1 MIIKLA
7 LAFGAGFVSFLT
19 PCVLPIIPGYISYIT
34 GKSLNEIEQ
43 DKKTVLIKTILGNK
57 YNVGPGGKGCNQ
69 AVAIAR
75 LGGKVN
81 FISKIGKDAY
91 GKLALETLKKNNI
104 NTENI
109 IQDEKLQTGVAGI
122 LVDKQSG
129 KNAINVI
136 VGAPN
141 SLKINEMNNQINLIK
156 SSKIFLTQLEIPK
169 DVTLY
174 CLKTAKE
181 NGCLTILNPAP
192 ASEISKEFYSYIDY
206 FTPNETEA
214 EFYTGIKITNEKE
227 AKQAADKFINLGIK
241 KIIITLGEKGLF
253 YSDGQEEIY
262 LKASSVKAIDTTGAG
277 DAFNGALAFSL
288 SKGKPIKACL
298 ELANKAA
305 GLSTTKLGAGD
316 AMPFIKDIS

>member
-1 MIIKLA
+1 MSDISVLGI
-7 LAFGAGFVSFLT
+7 FVADISFSG
-19 PCVLPIIPGYISYIT
+19 PKIPAVG
-34 GKSLNEIEQ
+34 E
-43 DKKTVLIKTILGNK
+43 TILGNK

-122 LVDKQSG
+122 LVDQQSG

-141 SLKINEMNNQINLIK
+141 SLKISEMNNQINLIK

-169 DVTLY
+169 DVTLH

-227 AKQAADKFINLGIK
+227 AKQAADKLINLGIK

-253 YSDGQEEIY
+253 YSDGQEEIH

>member
-1 MIIKLA
+1 M
-7 LAFGAGFVSFLT
+7 
-19 PCVLPIIPGYISYIT
+19 
-34 GKSLNEIEQ
+34 NEIS
-43 DKKTVLIKTILGNK
+43 VLGIFVADIIFSGPKIPAVGETILGNK

-141 SLKINEMNNQINLIK
+141 SLKISEMNNQINLIK

-174 CLKTAKE
+174 CLKTAKK

-227 AKQAADKFINLGIK
+227 AKQAADKLINLGIK

-253 YSDGQEEIY
+253 YSDGQEEIH